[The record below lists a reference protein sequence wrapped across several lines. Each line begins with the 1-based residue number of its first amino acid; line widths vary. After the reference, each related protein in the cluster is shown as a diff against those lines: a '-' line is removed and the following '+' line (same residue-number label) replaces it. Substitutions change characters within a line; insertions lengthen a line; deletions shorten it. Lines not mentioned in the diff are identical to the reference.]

1 MKTHFIVNSQSKQNS
16 QLSYVLGCPLF
27 VFRGTIVW
35 ESLLLQ
41 GTWSERSR
49 PWLHLFNKVLCLLL
63 LSTLWSTCSQTFSG
77 TRTAWSSKAFF
88 VYSAKIMLLQDGW
101 FRFLTLLNSPFWL
114 CTDLGAKKVA
124 MMQIFLESSHYLV
137 FFTPP
142 IPYCS
147 TSMAPPKYA
156 EEYFFALD
164 PPTLSSRSMAPP
176 KYVQDYFVALD
187 PPTLRSRSM
196 TPPK

>member
-1 MKTHFIVNSQSKQNS
+1 MF
-16 QLSYVLGCPLF
+16 
-27 VFRGTIVW
+27 
-35 ESLLLQ
+35 
-41 GTWSERSR
+41 
-49 PWLHLFNKVLCLLL
+49 
-63 LSTLWSTCSQTFSG
+63 
-77 TRTAWSSKAFF
+77 
-88 VYSAKIMLLQDGW
+88 LQDGW

-124 MMQIFLESSHYLV
+124 MMQILLESSHYLV
-137 FFTPP
+137 FFIDFFTPP

-156 EEYFFALD
+156 EDYFFALD

-187 PPTLRSRSM
+187 PPT
-196 TPPK
+196 